1 MKRCRSDLP
10 LLLNR
15 RVVTKAIARP
25 HTMLKGHHTTLLR
38 LIQTPTVRRQNK
50 VSTISPKK
58 APNMNSQI
66 NSEKGSLVADVEMTL
81 SVAVAG

>member
-15 RVVTKAIARP
+15 RVVTKAMASP
-25 HTMLKGHHTTLLR
+25 HTMLKGPHTTLLR
-38 LIQTPTVRRQNK
+38 LIQTPTVRRQNM

-66 NSEKGSLVADVEMTL
+66 NSENGSLVADVEMTL